1 MNKFLKF
8 NFKALALC
16 CAAAALFSG
25 CSKIT
30 YKTHRLV
37 LQELND
43 RIDSLNTELTER
55 QNQMSAE
62 LLAEQKKLMEEQQ
75 TSTEMLRLLRAD
87 QQMRFGEIDRKVSA
101 IENNVSE
108 SQSRL
113 SKLDRQTAEVGRQ
126 LSQKLANDEEAANQ
140 RKLQLEK
147 LFEIAMSDFNAG
159 RYDLAVSG
167 FRDFAKQFP
176 EAPQTIDAEYWIAE
190 AYYAKKEYDTAEK
203 EYMDFVKKYPDGGK
217 YCVAVYKLGLVYENQ
232 DKTKRRDLVWKNLL
246 DRCPDSPEA
255 QVVKGRK

>member
-1 MNKFLKF
+1 
-8 NFKALALC
+8 
-16 CAAAALFSG
+16 
-25 CSKIT
+25 
-30 YKTHRLV
+30 
-37 LQELND
+37 
-43 RIDSLNTELTER
+43 
-55 QNQMSAE
+55 
-62 LLAEQKKLMEEQQ
+62 
-75 TSTEMLRLLRAD
+75 
-87 QQMRFGEIDRKVSA
+87 
-101 IENNVSE
+101 
-108 SQSRL
+108 
-113 SKLDRQTAEVGRQ
+113 
-126 LSQKLANDEEAANQ
+126 
-140 RKLQLEK
+140 
-147 LFEIAMSDFNAG
+147 MSDFNAG

-232 DKTKRRDLVWKNLL
+232 DKTKRRDFAWKNLL